1 MAAGL
6 IQSCLPSCST
16 CWGSQVGHHAQGSG
30 MGRPCSRAVLPL
42 SQGLT

>member
-6 IQSCLPSCST
+6 IQSCPPSCSP
-16 CWGSQVGHHAQGSG
+16 CWDSQVGHYALGSG

-42 SQGLT
+42 PRGLT